1 MDGNNSKAQLV
12 AEFVRSWW
20 GVVMPVLVYF
30 ISDMGLPKDDGT
42 WWIPWMASLVSLAS
56 YLAGRFNGMSR
67 TELSEIDRL
76 RMELDAARHA
86 AHKHEVE
93 ATKWKTAYTT
103 RENTRFEI
111 ENQK

>member
-1 MDGNNSKAQLV
+1 MIEDKQTSQLV
-12 AEFVRSWW
+12 VEFVRSWW
-20 GVVMPVLVYF
+20 GAVVPVLVYCV
-30 ISDMGLPKDDGT
+30 SDMGLPRDDDT
-42 WWIPWMASLVSLAS
+42 WWVPWVASIVSLAS

-93 ATKWKTAYTT
+93 ATKWETAYTT
-103 RENTRFEI
+103 RENTRLEM
-111 ENQK
+111 ESKR